1 MKRTCIIILFAI
13 VLCTAC
19 QPTPKTEVIPNKG
32 DDALQAVIRE
42 NGAGFDAAAY
52 KNGLP
57 ERWEE
62 LLDVGN
68 GAVTVTASGPVAF
81 PAVDRVPIWEIA
93 AGGADLDA
101 VQIREEMAPEGVED
115 VEKADACGEL
125 TRHH

>member
-1 MKRTCIIILFAI
+1 MKRMLLIL
-13 VLCTAC
+13 VCLLLLTAC
-19 QPTPKTEVIPNKG
+19 QPTPEAEVIPNKG

-42 NGAGFDAAAY
+42 NGAGFDPAAY

-57 ERWEE
+57 QRWEE

-68 GAVTVTASGPVAF
+68 GAVTVTANGPITF

-101 VQIREEMAPEGVED
+101 VQKLV
-115 VEKADACGEL
+115 
-125 TRHH
+125 